1 MISWL
6 DNAVFYHLYPLGCLN
21 APRDN
26 NLHDSITHRL
36 PDLHG
41 WLDHIISLGCN
52 ALYLGPIFESSSHGY
67 DTIDYKRIDRRL
79 GDNADMKAFSEDLHR
94 RGMKLILD
102 AVLNHTGRDFPQF
115 QDVVTN
121 REQSVYKDWIHGLDF
136 TKSSPKGDPFTY
148 NSWAGH
154 YSLVKLNLQNQEV
167 REHLFSA
174 IKYWIDEWQIDGL
187 RLDAADCLALDFL
200 GELRQHCEKWK
211 EGFWLMG
218 EITHSDYRTW
228 ANDKTLHSVTN
239 YEAYKGLYSSL
250 ADKNYFEIAYAL
262 NRQSGANGIYRHLN
276 LYNFAD
282 NHDVNRVASSLPDQR
297 MLYPLY
303 LLLFS
308 MPGVPSIYYGSEWG
322 ITGKKTS
329 HSDVALRPAIE
340 LSRMTHN
347 VPQPDLPGVI
357 RRLADIRSRMV
368 SLRRGKYQQVMISH
382 QQFAFLRETDGEKS
396 LIMLNAQDTPAVIPL
411 PENMN
416 LSGLWLDELND
427 RVQIRIEQDHIMI
440 EVPAFW
446 GRILRYMDRV

>member
-6 DNAVFYHLYPLGCLN
+6 DNAFFYHLYPLGCLN
-21 APRDN
+21 APLEN
-26 NLHDSITHRL
+26 NKNEPIKHRL
-36 PDLHG
+36 PALHG
-41 WLDHIISLGCN
+41 WLDHIQSLGCN
-52 ALYLGPIFESSSHGY
+52 SIYLGPVFESSSHGY
-67 DTIDYKRIDRRL
+67 DTIDYTSIDRRL
-79 GDNADMKAFSEDLHR
+79 GDNADMKAFSDDLHQ
-94 RGMKLILD
+94 RGMRLILD

-115 QDVVTN
+115 QDVLSN
-121 REQSVYKDWIHGLDF
+121 REQSDYKGWIHGLDF

-148 NSWAGH
+148 SSWAGH

-187 RLDAADCLALDFL
+187 RLDAADCLDLDFL
-200 GELRQHCEKWK
+200 RELRLRCDNWK
-211 EGFWLMG
+211 EDFWLMG

-228 ANDKTLHSVTN
+228 ANDNTLHSVTN

-262 NRQSGANGIYRHLN
+262 NRQSGADGIYRHLT

-297 MLYPLY
+297 MLYPLH
-303 LLLFS
+303 LLLFT

-322 ITGKKTS
+322 TTGKKTS
-329 HSDVALRPAIE
+329 HSDVALRPAFE
-340 LSRMTHN
+340 LSKVNHN
-347 VPQPDLPGVI
+347 IQQPDLPGVI
-357 RRLADIRSRMV
+357 RRLAEIRSRMV
-368 SLRRGKYQQVMISH
+368 SLRKGTYQQVTVSH
-382 QQFAFLRETDGEKS
+382 QQFAFLREAEGDKS
-396 LIMLNAQDTPAVIPL
+396 LILLNAQDTPAVIKIPVKL
-411 PENMN
+411 E

-427 RVQIRIEQDHIMI
+427 GVHVRLDDDHSTI

-446 GRILRYMDRV
+446 GRILRQENGI